1 MLSPRRAMYT
11 KIYPSA
17 SNKQRDPHNLKQG
30 NKACIDNGAVPLA
43 GQSATVLGSLFCSF
57 IFHFLFG
64 KCFPA
69 LLLGV
74 FCLSYILFACVM
86 SIGFFFF
93 FKLPSSSL
101 LLSSLLFDNYCCYH
115 QYHYCCC
122 YLDYHHHHYL

>member
-11 KIYPSA
+11 KICPSA

-30 NKACIDNGAVPLA
+30 NKARIDNGAVPLA

-74 FCLSYILFACVM
+74 FCLSYTLFACVM
-86 SIGFFFF
+86 SIG
-93 FKLPSSSL
+93 
-101 LLSSLLFDNYCCYH
+101 LFLTTNPRHYFYHLYC
-115 QYHYCCC
+115 
-122 YLDYHHHHYL
+122 LIIIVVIINIITVA